1 MCNDNGFPPH
11 FPSKPALFHLD
22 LGTYGL
28 PIPGGGEGLKT
39 AICSIITCI
48 SQIPTK
54 SYILFF
60 ASLKIF
66 TFTFDFEISASIFWP
81 KFQAE
86 FQICM
91 YQLTKFSFF
100 QNFGFDFS
108 A

>member
-1 MCNDNGFPPH
+1 MSLVQNDVSNKSIPIPDDILH
-11 FPSKPALFHLD
+11 

-66 TFTFDFEISASIFWP
+66 TFTFDFEISA
-81 KFQAE
+81 
-86 FQICM
+86 
-91 YQLTKFSFF
+91 
-100 QNFGFDFS
+100 
-108 A
+108 